1 MATLRTNE
9 QFYDIGNLPPEVI
22 WTIVRRDTAS
32 FRVYV
37 TDDARQPLVIEDWTI
52 EMQFRRGTS
61 KTLILTLNPTAD
73 VNDGPGEFTVKLSSE
88 DSEILNT
95 DDVFDIQL
103 TSPDYVWTVAMGRM
117 QVIED
122 VTI

>member
-37 TDDARQPLVIEDWTI
+37 TDDARQPLAIEDWTI
-52 EMQFRRGTS
+52 EMQFRRGTE
-61 KTLILTLNPTAD
+61 KTLILTLTPSAED
-73 VNDGPGEFTVKLSSE
+73 GDGPGEFTVKLSSE
-88 DSEILNT
+88 ESEILNT
-95 DDVFDIQL
+95 NDIFDIQL
-103 TSPDYVWTVAMGRM
+103 TSPDYVWTVAMGRVR
-117 QVIED
+117 VIED

>member
-73 VNDGPGEFTVKLSSE
+73 VYDWPGEFTVKLSSE

>member
-1 MATLRTNE
+1 MATVRTNE
-9 QFYDIGNLPPEVI
+9 QFYDIGNLPPEVV

-37 TDDARQPLVIEDWTI
+37 TDDARQPLVLADWTI
-52 EMQFRRGTS
+52 EMQFRRGTA
-61 KTLILTLNPTAD
+61 KTLILTLTPAPD
-73 VNDGPGEFTVKLSSE
+73 VDDGPGEFTVRLASE
-88 DSEILNT
+88 ESEILNT

-103 TSPDYVWTVAMGRM
+103 SNAEYVWTVAMGRVR
-117 QVIED
+117 VIED